1 MLQAAL
7 TAEANS
13 PAQADILIQ
22 LRTSLEAAPA
32 PIPILVSTL
41 ISNVSG
47 WGDSLLRTWVVDLLC
62 FGICTPSL
70 HVDQRTQCE
79 WPVCVGGE
87 WECLCFVVALSTL
100 STLSQLLDDASPA
113 IVKVAIQALTGA
125 YPLVFRQL

>member
-7 TAEANS
+7 TVEANS

-79 WPVCVGGE
+79 WLVCV
-87 WECLCFVVALSTL
+87 
-100 STLSQLLDDASPA
+100 
-113 IVKVAIQALTGA
+113 
-125 YPLVFRQL
+125 

>member
-1 MLQAAL
+1 MADPLNMLQAAL

-22 LRTSLEAAPA
+22 LRNSLEATPA

-47 WGDSLLRTWVVDLLC
+47 WGDSLLRMWVVDLLC

-79 WPVCVGGE
+79 WLVCVRGGMGV
-87 WECLCFVVALSTL
+87 LMYRSGDIDAVDAVA
-100 STLSQLLDDASPA
+100 A
-113 IVKVAIQALTGA
+113 VG
-125 YPLVFRQL
+125 